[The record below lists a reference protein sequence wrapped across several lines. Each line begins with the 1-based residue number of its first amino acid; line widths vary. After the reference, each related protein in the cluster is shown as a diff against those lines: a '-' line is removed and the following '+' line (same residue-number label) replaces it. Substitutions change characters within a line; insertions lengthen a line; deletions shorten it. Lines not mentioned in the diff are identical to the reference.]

1 MTTAHGN
8 GAGAAAGGA
17 APATSVAQEIL
28 DGIGGAD
35 NVVSLTHCATRLRFE
50 LGDGGVVDKQ
60 KLEAIP
66 KVMGAVPQAG
76 NRYQVIIGGDVANV
90 YNDIKSLPAMKNRTA
105 KSNDDVKAEQRA
117 KAQGRFPWLDTFF
130 EYLSDSFRPILG
142 VLLGASLII
151 AFTAVLDAFNIVDF
165 RADVKSPGWQ
175 FVDAMWRSVFY
186 FLPVA
191 VAYNAGKKLRID
203 PWVPAAIMLALFTP
217 EFIGL
222 ADHPDVRVIDN
233 AVLGT
238 QTNMIDIFGLPLVL
252 NDYGG
257 NVFVPLIMAAIAAL
271 VYKGLQKIIP
281 SSVHMVFVPFLTL
294 LVMIPVTAL
303 LIGPFGYL
311 LGAWIGSGL
320 AWLNGNAPF
329 LFAILI
335 PMLYPFLV
343 PLGLHWP
350 LNALM
355 LVNINTLGYDF
366 IQGPMGAWNFACFG
380 ATAAVLAISMRDRD
394 PLMRQTSGSAL
405 AAGLLGGISEPSL
418 YGIHLR
424 YKKIYPRMLVG
435 CFAGG
440 LTIAILGTPF
450 GGVKTNAFVFTSIPT
465 MFVFDPMWVYMIAI
479 AVAFFTS
486 FFIIFLTDYRTPEEK
501 EEALERARLAREGKE
516 QELIDAALAPA
527 SSESPAAAAP
537 AAAGA
542 GAGAA
547 GADGVATAA
556 PAAASTSTDAR
567 TDADAATRADADA
580 AQAAPAG
587 ADADAAAAAGAG
599 GVTVDIAAPV
609 AGEVVAQEAIKD
621 PAFAA
626 GALGQAVGVI
636 PTDGTILAPVAG
648 KVISVAKTGH
658 AYGIKTDDGVE
669 ILVHIGIDTVQMDGD
684 GFTPRVE
691 KKQRVEV
698 GELLADV
705 DFAAVDAAGFD
716 PTVITSVVNS
726 KKMTRIDD
734 IAPGHVTPG
743 QPLLRVTK

>member
-1 MTTAHGN
+1 MNTAHGS
-8 GAGAAAGGA
+8 GAAAATGGA

-35 NVVSLTHCATRLRFE
+35 NVRSLTHCATRLRFE

-76 NRYQVIIGGDVANV
+76 DRYQVIIGGDVANV
-90 YNDIKSLPAMKNRTA
+90 YNDIKALPAMKNRSA
-105 KSNDDVKAEQRA
+105 KSDDDVKSEQRA

-151 AFTAVLDAFNIVDF
+151 AFTAVLDAFSIVDF

-191 VAYNAGKKLRID
+191 VAYNAGKKLKID

-222 ADHPDVRVIDN
+222 ADHPEVRVIDN

-238 QTNMIDIFGLPLVL
+238 QTNMIDVFGLPLVL

-281 SSVHMVFVPFLTL
+281 SAVHMVFVPFLTL
-294 LVMIPVTAL
+294 LIMIPVTAL

-355 LVNINTLGYDF
+355 LVNIQALGYDF

-380 ATAAVLAISMRDRD
+380 ATAAVLAISLRDRD

-435 CFAGG
+435 CFTGG

-450 GGVKTNAFVFTSIPT
+450 GGVKTNAFVFTSLPT
-465 MFVFDPMWVYMIAI
+465 VFVFDPMWVYLIAI

-486 FFIIFLTDYRTPEEK
+486 FFVIFLTDYRTPEEK
-501 EEALERARLAREGKE
+501 AEALERARLAREGKE
-516 QELIDAALAPA
+516 QELIDAALDT
-527 SSESPAAAAP
+527 SSTVSPAAAESTSGDAAP
-537 AAAGA
+537 ASA
-542 GAGAA
+542 
-547 GADGVATAA
+547 GVATAA
-556 PAAASTSTDAR
+556 PAAASTATDSGD
-567 TDADAATRADADA
+567 DAVAVADADA
-580 AQAAPAG
+580 AGA
-587 ADADAAAAAGAG
+587 ADA
-599 GVTVDIAAPV
+599 VTVDIAAPV

-636 PTDGTILAPVAG
+636 PTDGTIVAPVAG

-658 AYGIKTDDGVE
+658 AYGIKTDEGVE

-691 KKQRVEV
+691 KKQRVEA
-698 GELLADV
+698 GEPLADV
-705 DFAAVDAAGFD
+705 DFAAVDTAGFD

-743 QPLLRVTK
+743 QSLLQVTK